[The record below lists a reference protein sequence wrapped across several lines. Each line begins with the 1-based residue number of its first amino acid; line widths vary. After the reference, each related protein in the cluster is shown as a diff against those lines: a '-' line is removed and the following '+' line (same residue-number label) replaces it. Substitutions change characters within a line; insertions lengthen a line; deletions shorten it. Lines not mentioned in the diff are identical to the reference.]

1 MRYLNVPF
9 SQKDEAKALGARWDA
24 IARRWYIPQALLNES
39 DKFSKWFLEESESIL
54 SDSQNKLSPSSEPV
68 SQPNEQVEVGIDLPI
83 NDSQDID
90 KPQKKRPNQDYTS
103 HIEYQSS
110 ARENQAITLSGLL
123 NKVKSALQSSFVQ
136 AQWLIAEVANVQ
148 LRNGHYYLE
157 LTQTDS
163 KGRQLAKTRAM
174 IWSRTAQIIL
184 PEFEKNTGKSI
195 ETGQKLLM
203 LVNVNFHEQY
213 GFSLQIEDIDASFSL
228 GEMERALVELREK
241 LRQEKRL
248 ESNKV
253 YRIPHDFFR
262 IAVVAPPKA
271 AGLGDFKVDADRLE
285 ALGLCTFV
293 YFTASFQGEK
303 VLKELSNALNLIQS
317 QILLNPSKYDAVV
330 IIRGGGAKLDLQ
342 YLNQYAIAKSLSE
355 LQLPVITGIGHE
367 KDNCI
372 LDEMAAMRCDTPSK
386 VVHFIRGEI
395 INNAQTAQ
403 KNWLQIQQ
411 RSQFI
416 VKKPIH
422 EIERLLNQVKQN
434 SWQVWQGAQAKLA
447 PLSYQIARK
456 SRQTIETQK
465 HYLKK
470 QQMQISSLATQAV
483 QLKKHLIN
491 QSFQGVV
498 AHSQNAIEYKQQS
511 IKYSMQIILNSGP
524 QTQMQRGFAITKNS
538 QGKLITSV
546 KQGQKE
552 QQLTISYQDGDLN
565 VQVLEF
571 KQQS

>member
-54 SDSQNKLSPSSEPV
+54 SDSQNKLCPSSEPV
-68 SQPNEQVEVGIDLPI
+68 SQPNEQVEVGIDIPI
-83 NDSQDID
+83 NDLQDID

-103 HIEYQSS
+103 HIEHQNS

-195 ETGQKLLM
+195 EAGQKLLM

-342 YLNQYAIAKSLSE
+342 YLNQYDIAKSLSE

-386 VVHFIRGEI
+386 VVHFIRDEI

-411 RSQFI
+411 RSQFL

>member
-54 SDSQNKLSPSSEPV
+54 SDSQNKLCPSSEPV
-68 SQPNEQVEVGIDLPI
+68 SQPNEQVEVGIDIPI
-83 NDSQDID
+83 NDLQDID

-103 HIEYQSS
+103 HIEHQNS

-195 ETGQKLLM
+195 EAGQKLLM

-253 YRIPHDFFR
+253 YRIPDDFFR

-342 YLNQYAIAKSLSE
+342 YLNQYDIAKSLSE

-386 VVHFIRGEI
+386 VVHFIRDEI

-411 RSQFI
+411 RSQFL

>member
-103 HIEYQSS
+103 HIEHQNS

>member
-24 IARRWYIPQALLNES
+24 IARRWYIPQALLNKS

-103 HIEYQSS
+103 HIEHQNL

-123 NKVKSALQSSFVQ
+123 NKVKSALLTSFVQ

-253 YRIPHDFFR
+253 YRIPDDFFR